1 MCSSTEPCRTM
12 YGIQC
17 LSSTDVGDAQHVLSC
32 CLLRQLGW
40 SSSGALLQEPPWG
53 ERVGWKHPQL
63 LLSELKLS
71 LYGSHGVWP
80 YKTVM
85 VHPLVVPLGYS
96 LLMGAAMP
104 L

>member
-1 MCSSTEPCRTM
+1 M
-12 YGIQC
+12 
-17 LSSTDVGDAQHVLSC
+17 
-32 CLLRQLGW
+32 
-40 SSSGALLQEPPWG
+40 
-53 ERVGWKHPQL
+53 GWKHPQL